1 MTIVIDKTLENKTL
15 KILNVSDDAV
25 TVEWPL

>member
-15 KILNVSDDAV
+15 KILNVNDDAV
-25 TVEWPL
+25 KVEWPL